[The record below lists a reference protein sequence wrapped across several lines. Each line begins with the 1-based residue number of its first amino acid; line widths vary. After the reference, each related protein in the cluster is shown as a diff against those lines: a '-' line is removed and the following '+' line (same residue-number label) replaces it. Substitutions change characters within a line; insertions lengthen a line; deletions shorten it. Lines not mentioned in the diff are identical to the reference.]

1 MPNNPPRRS
10 RKYLIG
16 IAVLIVLLVIASSWL
31 RPAKKNEYLT
41 ATVQRS
47 DLENAVLATG
57 VLQALKQVEV
67 GAQVSG
73 QLKSLKVVLGQT
85 VKKGDWLAEIDPVI
99 SQNTLAQE
107 QARLDNLLAQKL
119 AKEVRVKQAQLT
131 WTRQQEM
138 LAQDAAAKQ
147 DMESADAELRAL
159 RADAVSLEAQ
169 IRQQKLAVASAQQN
183 LSYTRIVAP
192 IDGDVV
198 SINTL
203 EGQTVVAAFQVP
215 TLMKLADLST
225 MTVKAQVSEA
235 DVVRVKPG
243 QPVYFTILGDP
254 DKRYHGTLRAVQPS
268 PEKINNAVFFNA
280 LFDVPNPDRTLR
292 VDMTAQVAILLGE
305 AKQALTVPLTAL
317 GARDKD
323 GRQEVRVLK
332 ADQTVETH
340 KVRVGISNNF
350 QAQVLD
356 GLKEGDN
363 VITGDASAVLE
374 RGEGGGGGGGGDG
387 GGGGRGKPQ

>member
-1 MPNNPPRRS
+1 MPNNQPRRS

-16 IAVLIVLLVIASSWL
+16 IAVVIVLLVIASSWL

-41 ATVQRS
+41 ATVQRT

-119 AKEVRVKQAQLT
+119 AKEVRVRQAQLS

-332 ADQTVETH
+332 ADQTVETR

-374 RGEGGGGGGGGDG
+374 GGEGGGGGDG

>member
-1 MPNNPPRRS
+1 MPTTPSRRS
-10 RKYLIG
+10 RK
-16 IAVLIVLLVIASSWL
+16 LLVGLALLGVLAIAAFFWL
-31 RPAKKNEYLT
+31 SPPKKSDYLT
-41 ATVQRS
+41 ATVQRG

-57 VLQALKQVEV
+57 VLQAFKQVEV

-99 SQNTLAQE
+99 SQNTFAQE
-107 QARLDNLLAQKL
+107 QAKLENLQAQKL
-119 AKEVRVKQAQLT
+119 AKEVRVKQAELN
-131 WTRQQEM
+131 WARQRDM
-138 LAQDAAAKQ
+138 LAQDAAARQ
-147 DMESADAELRAL
+147 DLEGADTELRAL
-159 RADAVSLEAQ
+159 RADGVSLDAQ
-169 IRQQKLAVASAQQN
+169 IRQQKLALASAQTN
-183 LSYTRIVAP
+183 LSYTRIMAP

-198 SINTL
+198 SISTL
-203 EGQTVVAAFQVP
+203 EGQTVVASFQVP

-235 DVVRVKPG
+235 DVVRVKAG

-254 DKRYHGTLRAVQPS
+254 DTRYHGTLRAVQPS

-323 GRQEVRVLK
+323 GRHEVRVLLP
-332 ADQTVETH
+332 DQRVE
-340 KVRVGISNNF
+340 KRQVRIGIRNNF
-350 QAQVLD
+350 QAQVLE

-363 VITGDASAVLE
+363 VITGDASALE
-374 RGEGGGGGGGGDG
+374 KTDGSTNDNGGGN
-387 GGGGRGKPQ
+387 RRPRQ

>member
-1 MPNNPPRRS
+1 MPNTPPRRS
-10 RKYLIG
+10 RKVLLG
-16 IAVLIVLLVIASSWL
+16 IAALVVLAAVAFFWL
-31 RPAKKNEYLT
+31 SPAKKTEYLT
-41 ATVQRS
+41 ATVQRT

-57 VLQALKQVEV
+57 VLQALRQVEV

-73 QLKSLKVVLGQT
+73 QLKSLKVALGQT

-107 QARLDNLLAQKL
+107 QAKLENLQAQKL
-119 AKEVRVKQAQLT
+119 AKEVRIKQAELT
-131 WTRQQEM
+131 WARQREM
-138 LAQDAAAKQ
+138 LAQDAAPRQ

-159 RADAVSLEAQ
+159 RADGVSLEAQ
-169 IRQQKLAVASAQQN
+169 IRQQKLAMASAQTN

-198 SINTL
+198 SISTL

-235 DVVRVKPG
+235 DVVRVKAG
-243 QPVYFTILGDP
+243 LPVYFTILGDP

-292 VDMTAQVAILLGE
+292 VDMTAQVTILLGE

-332 ADQTVETH
+332 PDHTVE
-340 KVRVGISNNF
+340 KRQVRVGISNNF
-350 QAQVLD
+350 QAQVLE
-356 GLKEGDN
+356 GLKEGDV
-363 VITGDASAVLE
+363 VITGDASALDPASS
-374 RGEGGGGGGGGDG
+374 GNEGGGNN
-387 GGGGRGKPQ
+387 RGKRQ

>member
-1 MPNNPPRRS
+1 MPTTQPRRS
-10 RKYLIG
+10 RKPVIG
-16 IAVLIVLLVIASSWL
+16 IAVLIVLAVIAFFWL
-31 RPAKKNEYLT
+31 SPAKKTEYLT
-41 ATVQRS
+41 ATVQRT

-57 VLQALKQVEV
+57 VLQALRQVEV

-99 SQNTLAQE
+99 SQNTFAQE
-107 QARLDNLLAQKL
+107 QAKLDNLQAQKL
-119 AKEVRVKQAQLT
+119 AKEVRIKQAQLT

-159 RADAVSLEAQ
+159 RADGVSLEAQ
-169 IRQQKLAVASAQQN
+169 IRQQRLALASAQTN

-198 SINTL
+198 SISTL

-235 DVVRVKPG
+235 DVVRVKAG
-243 QPVYFTILGDP
+243 LPVYFTILGDP

-292 VDMTAQVAILLGE
+292 VDMTAQVTILLGE

-332 ADQTVETH
+332 ADRTVE
-340 KVRVGISNNF
+340 KRQVRVGISNNF
-350 QAQVLD
+350 QAQVLE
-356 GLKEGDN
+356 GLKEGDT
-363 VITGDASAVLE
+363 VITGDASALDASGANE
-374 RGEGGGGGGGGDG
+374 
-387 GGGGRGKPQ
+387 GGGRGKRQ

>member
-1 MPNNPPRRS
+1 MPNTQPRRS

-16 IAVLIVLLVIASSWL
+16 ISVLVVLAAIAYFSLS
-31 RPAKKNEYLT
+31 PAKKADYLT

-67 GAQVSG
+67 GAQVNG
-73 QLKSLKVVLGQT
+73 QLKSLKVVLGQA

-107 QARLDNLLAQKL
+107 QAKLDNLQAQKL
-119 AKEVRVKQAQLT
+119 AKEVRIKQAQLS

-138 LAQDAAAKQ
+138 LAQDAAARQ
-147 DMESADAELRAL
+147 DMETADAELRAL
-159 RADAVSLEAQ
+159 RADGVSLDAQ
-169 IRQQKLAVASAQQN
+169 IRQQRLALASAQTN
-183 LSYTRIVAP
+183 LSYTRIIAP

-198 SINTL
+198 SISTL
-203 EGQTVVAAFQVP
+203 EGQTVVASFQVP

-235 DVVRVKPG
+235 DVVRVKAG

-254 DKRYHGTLRAVQPS
+254 DTRYHGTLRAVQPS

-305 AKQALTVPLTAL
+305 AKQALVVPLTAL
-317 GARDKD
+317 GNRDKD

-332 ADQTVETH
+332 ADQTVE
-340 KVRVGISNNF
+340 KRMVRVGITNNF
-350 QAQVLD
+350 QAQVLE
-356 GLKEGDN
+356 GLKEGDS
-363 VITGDASAVLE
+363 VITGDASAVSE
-374 RGEGGGGGGGGDG
+374 HGDNADG
-387 GGGGRGKPQ
+387 GNNGGGRGKRP

>member
-1 MPNNPPRRS
+1 MPNTPPRRS
-10 RKYLIG
+10 RK
-16 IAVLIVLLVIASSWL
+16 LLVGITVLVVLAIVAFFWL
-31 RPAKKNEYLT
+31 SPAKKTEYLT
-41 ATVQRS
+41 AAVQRA

-57 VLQALKQVEV
+57 VLQALRQVEI

-107 QARLDNLLAQKL
+107 QAKLENLQAQKL
-119 AKEVRVKQAQLT
+119 AKEVRVKQAELS
-131 WTRQQEM
+131 WARQREM
-138 LAQDAAAKQ
+138 LAQDAAARQ

-159 RADAVSLEAQ
+159 RADGVSLDAQ
-169 IRQQKLAVASAQQN
+169 IRQQKLALASAQTN

-198 SINTL
+198 SISTL
-203 EGQTVVAAFQVP
+203 EGQTVVASFQVP

-292 VDMTAQVAILLGE
+292 VDMTAQVAIMLGE
-305 AKQALTVPLTAL
+305 ARQALTVPLTAL

-332 ADQTVETH
+332 ADQSVE
-340 KVRVGISNNF
+340 KRLVRVGITNNF
-350 QAQVLD
+350 QAQVLE

-363 VITGDASAVLE
+363 VITGDPSTLE
-374 RGEGGGGGGGGDG
+374 KSDDG
-387 GGGGRGKPQ
+387 NGGRGKRQ

>member
-1 MPNNPPRRS
+1 MPTTRPRRS
-10 RKYLIG
+10 RP
-16 IAVLIVLLVIASSWL
+16 LVIGLAVFVVLAVAASVWWS
-31 RPAKKNEYLT
+31 PAKKTEYLT
-41 ATVQRS
+41 ATVQRT

-73 QLKSLKVVLGQT
+73 QLKSLKVSLGQT

-107 QARLDNLLAQKL
+107 QAKLENLQAQKL
-119 AKEVRVKQAQLT
+119 AKDVRIAQARLT
-131 WTRQQEM
+131 WARQQEM
-138 LAQDAAAKQ
+138 LAQDAAARQ

-159 RADAVSLEAQ
+159 RADAVSLDAQ
-169 IRQQKLAVASAQQN
+169 IRQQKLAMASAQTN

-198 SINTL
+198 SISTL

-280 LFDVPNPDRTLR
+280 LFDVPNPERTLR

-323 GRQEVRVLK
+323 GRQEVRVLLP
-332 ADQTVETH
+332 DQRVE
-340 KVRVGISNNF
+340 KRQVRVGISNNF

-363 VITGDASAVLE
+363 VITGDASALAE
-374 RGEGGGGGGGGDG
+374 RGDGADG
-387 GGGGRGKPQ
+387 GPRGKRP

>member
-1 MPNNPPRRS
+1 MPNTPPRRL
-10 RKYLIG
+10 RKVLLG
-16 IAVLIVLLVIASSWL
+16 IAALVVLAVIAFFWL
-31 RPAKKNEYLT
+31 SPAKKTEYLT
-41 ATVQRS
+41 ATVQRT

-57 VLQALKQVEV
+57 VLQALRQVEV

-107 QARLDNLLAQKL
+107 QAKLENLQAQKL
-119 AKEVRVKQAQLT
+119 AKEVRIKQAELT
-131 WTRQQEM
+131 WARQREM
-138 LAQDAAAKQ
+138 LAQDAAPRQ

-159 RADAVSLEAQ
+159 RADGVSLEAQ
-169 IRQQKLAVASAQQN
+169 IRQQKLAMASAQTN

-198 SINTL
+198 SISTL

-235 DVVRVKPG
+235 DVVRVKAG
-243 QPVYFTILGDP
+243 LPVYFTILGDP

-292 VDMTAQVAILLGE
+292 VDMTAQVTILLGE

-332 ADQTVETH
+332 PDHTVE
-340 KVRVGISNNF
+340 KRQVRVGISNNF
-350 QAQVLD
+350 QAQVLE
-356 GLKEGDN
+356 GLKEGDV
-363 VITGDASAVLE
+363 VITGDASALDPASS
-374 RGEGGGGGGGGDG
+374 GNEGGGNN
-387 GGGGRGKPQ
+387 RGKRQ

>member
-1 MPNNPPRRS
+1 MPNTPPRRS
-10 RKYLIG
+10 RK
-16 IAVLIVLLVIASSWL
+16 VLLGFAALVVLAAVAFFWL
-31 RPAKKNEYLT
+31 SPAKKTEYLT
-41 ATVQRS
+41 ATVQRT

-57 VLQALKQVEV
+57 VLQALRQVEV

-107 QARLDNLLAQKL
+107 QAKLENLQAQKL
-119 AKEVRVKQAQLT
+119 AKEVRIKQAELT
-131 WTRQQEM
+131 WARQREM
-138 LAQDAAAKQ
+138 LAQDAAPRQ

-159 RADAVSLEAQ
+159 RADGVSLEAQ
-169 IRQQKLAVASAQQN
+169 IRQQKLAMASAQTN

-198 SINTL
+198 SISTL

-235 DVVRVKPG
+235 DVVRVKAG
-243 QPVYFTILGDP
+243 LPVYFTILGDP

-292 VDMTAQVAILLGE
+292 VDMTAQVTILLGE

-332 ADQTVETH
+332 PDHTVE
-340 KVRVGISNNF
+340 KRQVRVGISNNF
-350 QAQVLD
+350 QAQVLE
-356 GLKEGDN
+356 GLKEGDT

-374 RGEGGGGGGGGDG
+374 RGEGGDG
-387 GGGGRGKPQ
+387 GGNRGKRQ

>member
-1 MPNNPPRRS
+1 MIETFPLKRAATADDLQGQRRLHQDRLDVFLGAVRS
-10 RKYLIG
+10 RTG
-16 IAVLIVLLVIASSWL
+16 
-31 RPAKKNEYLT
+31 
-41 ATVQRS
+41 RS
-47 DLENAVLATG
+47 
-57 VLQALKQVEV
+57 
-67 GAQVSG
+67 
-73 QLKSLKVVLGQT
+73 
-85 VKKGDWLAEIDPVI
+85 PVI

-107 QARLDNLLAQKL
+107 QAKLENLQAQKL

-131 WTRQQEM
+131 WTRQQDM

-169 IRQQKLAVASAQQN
+169 IRQQKLAVASAQTN

-198 SINTL
+198 SISTL

-280 LFDVPNPDRTLR
+280 LFEVPNPERTLR

-317 GARDKD
+317 GARDNS

-332 ADQTVETH
+332 PDQTVE
-340 KVRVGISNNF
+340 KRQVRVGISNNF
-350 QAQVLD
+350 QAQVLE
-356 GLKEGDN
+356 GLKEGDT
-363 VITGDASAVLE
+363 VITGDPSTVPE
-374 RGEGGGGGGGGDG
+374 RNEGNDG
-387 GGGGRGKPQ
+387 GGPKGKRT

>member
-1 MPNNPPRRS
+1 MPTTQPRRS
-10 RKYLIG
+10 RQLFIG
-16 IAVLIVLLVIASSWL
+16 IAVLVVLALAASFWL
-31 RPAKKNEYLT
+31 SPAKKNEYLT
-41 ATVQRS
+41 ATVQRT

-107 QARLDNLLAQKL
+107 QAKLENLQAQKL
-119 AKEVRVKQAQLT
+119 AKEVRVKQAELT
-131 WTRQQEM
+131 WARQREM
-138 LAQDAAAKQ
+138 LAQDAAPRQ

-159 RADAVSLEAQ
+159 RADGVSLDAQ
-169 IRQQKLAVASAQQN
+169 IRQQKLAMASAQTN

-198 SINTL
+198 SISTL

-235 DVVRVKPG
+235 DVC
-243 QPVYFTILGDP
+243 
-254 DKRYHGTLRAVQPS
+254 A
-268 PEKINNAVFFNA
+268 
-280 LFDVPNPDRTLR
+280 
-292 VDMTAQVAILLGE
+292 
-305 AKQALTVPLTAL
+305 
-317 GARDKD
+317 
-323 GRQEVRVLK
+323 
-332 ADQTVETH
+332 
-340 KVRVGISNNF
+340 
-350 QAQVLD
+350 
-356 GLKEGDN
+356 
-363 VITGDASAVLE
+363 
-374 RGEGGGGGGGGDG
+374 
-387 GGGGRGKPQ
+387 

>member
-332 ADQTVETH
+332 ADQTVETR

-350 QAQVLD
+350 QAQVLE

-374 RGEGGGGGGGGDG
+374 RGEGGGGGDGG

>member
-1 MPNNPPRRS
+1 MPTPPIRRS
-10 RKYLIG
+10 RK
-16 IAVLIVLLVIASSWL
+16 LLVAALAIVFIGLVAFFWT
-31 RPAKKNEYLT
+31 RPEQKTDYLT
-41 ATVQRS
+41 DTVQRT
-47 DLENAVLATG
+47 DVENAVLATG

-73 QLKSLKVVLGQT
+73 QLKSLKVELGQR

-107 QARLDNLLAQKL
+107 QAKLENLQAQRL

-138 LAQDAAAKQ
+138 LAQDAAPRQ

-169 IRQQKLAVASAQQN
+169 IRQQKLAVASAQTN

-198 SINTL
+198 SISTL

-254 DKRYHGTLRAVQPS
+254 DTRYHGTLRAVQPS

-280 LFDVPNPDRTLR
+280 LFDVPNPERTLR

-305 AKQALTVPLTAL
+305 AKQALAVPLTAL
-317 GARDKD
+317 GARDKE
-323 GRQEVRVLK
+323 GRQQVRVLK
-332 ADQTVETH
+332 ADHSVE
-340 KVRVGISNNF
+340 KRQVRVGISNNF
-350 QAQVLD
+350 QAQVLN
-356 GLKEGDN
+356 GLAEGDT
-363 VITGDASAVLE
+363 VITGDPSALAE
-374 RGEGGGGGGGGDG
+374 RGDGSEGGA
-387 GGGGRGKPQ
+387 RGKRQ

>member
-1 MPNNPPRRS
+1 MPNTQPRRS
-10 RKYLIG
+10 RKYFIG
-16 IAVLIVLLVIASSWL
+16 ISVLVVLAAIAYFSLS
-31 RPAKKNEYLT
+31 PAKKVDYLT
-41 ATVQRS
+41 AAVQRS
-47 DLENAVLATG
+47 DIENAVLATG

-107 QARLDNLLAQKL
+107 QAKLDNLQAQKL
-119 AKEVRVKQAQLT
+119 AKEVRIKQAQLS

-138 LAQDAAAKQ
+138 LAKDAAARQ
-147 DMESADAELRAL
+147 DMETADAELRAL
-159 RADAVSLEAQ
+159 RADGVSLDAQ
-169 IRQQKLAVASAQQN
+169 IRQQRLALASAQTN
-183 LSYTRIVAP
+183 LSYTRIIAP

-198 SINTL
+198 SISTL
-203 EGQTVVAAFQVP
+203 EGQTVVASFQVP

-235 DVVRVKPG
+235 DVVRVKAG

-254 DKRYHGTLRAVQPS
+254 DTRYHGTLRAVQPS

-305 AKQALTVPLTAL
+305 AKQALVVPLTAL
-317 GARDKD
+317 GNRDKD

-332 ADQTVETH
+332 ADQTVD
-340 KVRVGISNNF
+340 KRMVRVGITNNF
-350 QAQVLD
+350 QAQVLE
-356 GLKEGDN
+356 GLKEGDS
-363 VITGDASAVLE
+363 VITGDASAVPE
-374 RGEGGGGGGGGDG
+374 RGDNGDG
-387 GGGGRGKPQ
+387 GNNGGGRGKRP

>member
-1 MPNNPPRRS
+1 MPTTPSRRS
-10 RKYLIG
+10 RK
-16 IAVLIVLLVIASSWL
+16 LLVGLALLVVLAIAAFFWL
-31 RPAKKNEYLT
+31 SPPKKSDYLT

-47 DLENAVLATG
+47 DLENAVLASG
-57 VLQALKQVEV
+57 VLQAFKQVEV

-73 QLKSLKVVLGQT
+73 QLKSLKVVLGQP

-107 QARLDNLLAQKL
+107 QAKLENLQAQKL
-119 AKEVRVKQAQLT
+119 AKEVRVKQAELT
-131 WTRQQEM
+131 WARQREM
-138 LAQDAAAKQ
+138 LAQDAAARQ
-147 DMESADAELRAL
+147 DLEGADTELRAL
-159 RADAVSLEAQ
+159 RADGVSLDAQ
-169 IRQQKLAVASAQQN
+169 IRQQKLALASAQTN
-183 LSYTRIVAP
+183 LSYTRIMAP

-203 EGQTVVAAFQVP
+203 EGQTVVASFQVP

-235 DVVRVKPG
+235 DVVRVKAG

-254 DKRYHGTLRAVQPS
+254 DTRYHGTLRAVQPS

-305 AKQALTVPLTAL
+305 ARQALTVPLTAL
-317 GARDKD
+317 GTRDKD
-323 GRQEVRVLK
+323 GRHEVRVLLP
-332 ADQTVETH
+332 DQRVE
-340 KVRVGISNNF
+340 KRQVRIGIRNNF
-350 QAQVLD
+350 QAQVLE
-356 GLKEGDN
+356 GLKEGDS
-363 VITGDASAVLE
+363 VITGDASALE
-374 RGEGGGGGGGGDG
+374 KTDGSGNESGGSGN
-387 GGGGRGKPQ
+387 RRPRQ

>member
-1 MPNNPPRRS
+1 MPNTPPRRS
-10 RKYLIG
+10 RK
-16 IAVLIVLLVIASSWL
+16 LLVGITALVVVAIAAFFLLS
-31 RPAKKNEYLT
+31 PAKKTEYLT
-41 ATVQRS
+41 APVQRA

-57 VLQALKQVEV
+57 VLQALRQVEI

-99 SQNTLAQE
+99 SQNSLAQE
-107 QARLDNLLAQKL
+107 QAKLENLQAQKL
-119 AKEVRVKQAQLT
+119 AKEVRVKQAELS
-131 WTRQQEM
+131 WARQREM
-138 LAQDAAAKQ
+138 LAQDAAARQ

-159 RADAVSLEAQ
+159 RADAVSLDAQ
-169 IRQQKLAVASAQQN
+169 IRQQKLALASAQTN

-198 SINTL
+198 SISTL
-203 EGQTVVAAFQVP
+203 EGQTVVASFQVP

-292 VDMTAQVAILLGE
+292 VDMTAQVAIMLGE

-332 ADQTVETH
+332 ADQSVE
-340 KVRVGISNNF
+340 KRLVRVGITNNF
-350 QAQVLD
+350 QAQVLE

-363 VITGDASAVLE
+363 VITGDPSTLE
-374 RGEGGGGGGGGDG
+374 KSDDG
-387 GGGGRGKPQ
+387 GGNGGRGKRQ

>member
-1 MPNNPPRRS
+1 MPNTPPRRS
-10 RKYLIG
+10 RK
-16 IAVLIVLLVIASSWL
+16 LLVGIVVLVVLAIAAFFWL
-31 RPAKKNEYLT
+31 SPAKKTEYLT
-41 ATVQRS
+41 ATVQRA

-57 VLQALKQVEV
+57 VLQALKQVEI

-85 VKKGDWLAEIDPVI
+85 VKKGDWLAEIDPLI
-99 SQNTLAQE
+99 PQNTLAQE
-107 QARLDNLLAQKL
+107 QAKLENLQAQKL
-119 AKEVRVKQAQLT
+119 AKEVRVRQADLS
-131 WTRQQEM
+131 WARQREM
-138 LAQDAAAKQ
+138 LAQDAAARQ

-159 RADAVSLEAQ
+159 RADAVSLDAQ
-169 IRQQKLAVASAQQN
+169 IRQQKLALASAQTS

-198 SINTL
+198 SISTL
-203 EGQTVVAAFQVP
+203 EGQTVVASFQVP

-235 DVVRVKPG
+235 DVVRVRPG

-292 VDMTAQVAILLGE
+292 VDMTAQVAIMLGE
-305 AKQALTVPLTAL
+305 ARQALTVPLTAL
-317 GARDKD
+317 GARDKE

-332 ADQTVETH
+332 ADHGVE
-340 KVRVGISNNF
+340 KRQVRVGITNNF
-350 QAQVLD
+350 QAQVLE
-356 GLKEGDN
+356 GLKEGES
-363 VITGDASAVLE
+363 VITGDASALE
-374 RGEGGGGGGGGDG
+374 KTDDGSSGGGNKGP
-387 GGGGRGKPQ
+387 RQ

>member
-1 MPNNPPRRS
+1 MPNTPPRRS
-10 RKYLIG
+10 RKFLPG
-16 IAVLIVLLVIASSWL
+16 IAALVVVLAVVAFFWL
-31 RPAKKNEYLT
+31 SPAKKTEYLT
-41 ATVQRS
+41 ATVQRT

-107 QARLDNLLAQKL
+107 QAKLENLQAQKL
-119 AKEVRVKQAQLT
+119 AKEVRVKQAELT
-131 WTRQQEM
+131 WARQREM
-138 LAQDAAAKQ
+138 LAQDAAPRQ

-159 RADAVSLEAQ
+159 RADGVSLDAQ
-169 IRQQKLAVASAQQN
+169 IRQQKLAMASAQTN

-198 SINTL
+198 SISTL

-235 DVVRVKPG
+235 DVVRVRAG

-254 DKRYHGTLRAVQPS
+254 DKRYYGTLRAVQPS

-292 VDMTAQVAILLGE
+292 VDMTAQVAIMLGE

-332 ADQTVETH
+332 PDQTVE
-340 KVRVGISNNF
+340 KRRVRVGITNNF
-350 QAQVLD
+350 QAQVLE

-363 VITGDASAVLE
+363 VITGDASALE
-374 RGEGGGGGGGGDG
+374 TAGGNDNGGGGN
-387 GGGGRGKPQ
+387 RGKRQ

>member
-1 MPNNPPRRS
+1 MPNTQPRRS
-10 RKYLIG
+10 RKYFIG
-16 IAVLIVLLVIASSWL
+16 ILVLVVLGLVAFVGLS
-31 RPAKKNEYLT
+31 PARKPEYLT
-41 ATVQRS
+41 ASVQRT

-107 QARLDNLLAQKL
+107 QAKLDNLQAQKL
-119 AKEVRVKQAQLT
+119 AKEVRIRQAQLS

-159 RADAVSLEAQ
+159 RADGVSLDAQ
-169 IRQQKLAVASAQQN
+169 IRQQRLALASAQTN

-198 SINTL
+198 SISTL
-203 EGQTVVAAFQVP
+203 EGQTVVASFQVP
-215 TLMKLADLST
+215 TLMKLVDLST

-235 DVVRVKPG
+235 DVVRVKAG

-254 DKRYHGTLRAVQPS
+254 DKRYYGTLRAVQPS

-292 VDMTAQVAILLGE
+292 VDMTAQVAIMLGE
-305 AKQALTVPLTAL
+305 AKQALVVPLTAL
-317 GARDKD
+317 GTRDKD

-332 ADQTVETH
+332 ADQSVE
-340 KVRVGISNNF
+340 KRMVRVGISNNF
-350 QAQVLD
+350 QAQVLE
-356 GLKEGDN
+356 GLKEGDK
-363 VITGDASAVLE
+363 VITGDASALAD
-374 RGEGGGGGGGGDG
+374 RPDG
-387 GGGGRGKPQ
+387 GGPRGKAQ

>member
-1 MPNNPPRRS
+1 MPTTPSRRS
-10 RKYLIG
+10 RK
-16 IAVLIVLLVIASSWL
+16 LLVGLALLVVLAIAAFFWL
-31 RPAKKNEYLT
+31 SPAKKSDYLT

-107 QARLDNLLAQKL
+107 QAKLENLQAQKL
-119 AKEVRVKQAQLT
+119 AKEVRVKQAELT
-131 WTRQQEM
+131 WARQREM
-138 LAQDAAAKQ
+138 LTQDAAARQ
-147 DMESADAELRAL
+147 DLESADTELRAL
-159 RADAVSLEAQ
+159 RADAVSLDAQ
-169 IRQQKLAVASAQQN
+169 IRQQKLALASAQTN

-198 SINTL
+198 SISTL
-203 EGQTVVAAFQVP
+203 EGQTVVASFQVP

-235 DVVRVKPG
+235 DVVRVKAG

-254 DKRYHGTLRAVQPS
+254 DTRYHGTLRAVQPS

-280 LFDVPNPDRTLR
+280 LFDVPNPERTLR

-317 GARDKD
+317 GTRDKD
-323 GRQEVRVLK
+323 GRHEVRVLLP
-332 ADQTVETH
+332 DQRVE
-340 KVRVGISNNF
+340 KRQVRVGISNNF
-350 QAQVLD
+350 QAQVLE
-356 GLKEGDN
+356 GLKEGDS
-363 VITGDASAVLE
+363 VITGDASALE
-374 RGEGGGGGGGGDG
+374 KTDG
-387 GGGGRGKPQ
+387 NDSGNRRPRQ

>member
-1 MPNNPPRRS
+1 MPTTPSRRS
-10 RKYLIG
+10 RKFLVG
-16 IAVLIVLLVIASSWL
+16 LALFVVLAIAAFFWL
-31 RPAKKNEYLT
+31 SPAKKSDYLT

-107 QARLDNLLAQKL
+107 QAKLENLQAQKL
-119 AKEVRVKQAQLT
+119 AKEVRVKQAELT
-131 WTRQQEM
+131 WARQREM
-138 LAQDAAAKQ
+138 LAQDAAARQ
-147 DMESADAELRAL
+147 DLEGADTELRAL
-159 RADAVSLEAQ
+159 RADAVSLDAQ
-169 IRQQKLAVASAQQN
+169 IRQQKLALASAQTN

-198 SINTL
+198 SISTL
-203 EGQTVVAAFQVP
+203 EGQTVVASFQVP

-235 DVVRVKPG
+235 DVVRVKAG

-254 DKRYHGTLRAVQPS
+254 DTRYHGTLRAVQPS

-280 LFDVPNPDRTLR
+280 LFDVPNPERTLR

-317 GARDKD
+317 GMRDKD
-323 GRQEVRVLK
+323 GRHEVRVLLP
-332 ADQTVETH
+332 DQRVE
-340 KVRVGISNNF
+340 KRQVRVGISNNF
-350 QAQVLD
+350 QAQVLE
-356 GLKEGDN
+356 GLKEGDS
-363 VITGDASAVLE
+363 VITGDASALE
-374 RGEGGGGGGGGDG
+374 KTDG
-387 GGGGRGKPQ
+387 NDSGSRRPRQ